1 MFSLQREILDIV
13 HGARILQRKK
23 RKRIQMT
30 LPVNKLILTVT
41 PPPSVADL
49 GEGLLMQSVVEC
61 AGCMFSTQL
70 ISPSLE
76 SVFL

>member
-13 HGARILQRKK
+13 HRARILQREK
-23 RKRIQMT
+23 RERKQMT

-41 PPPSVADL
+41 PPYIAEL

-70 ISPSLE
+70 ISPCLE

>member
-41 PPPSVADL
+41 PPSTDL
-49 GEGLLMQSVVEC
+49 REGLLMSSVVEC

-70 ISPSLE
+70 ISLSLE